1 MVSCT
6 NFIEEESLLQSMGH
20 QMGATIDRMPKCHPE
35 LAGEGIEYSWASLKN
50 DCLLLLGDWRSHD

>member
-6 NFIEEESLLQSMGH
+6 DFIEEESLLQSMGH

-35 LAGEGIEYSWASLKN
+35 LAGEGI
-50 DCLLLLGDWRSHD
+50 